1 MVKFAIWCKL
11 MYHRKQ
17 MDQTQYRTPGQLIEA
32 LLAERGW
39 NNRVLAAVLEVEETG
54 ISKLIS
60 SKKAVTPE
68 VAISLEEVFGLPA
81 ERFLELQRNLDLAKA
96 RIVTIPNPAR
106 AERAQVFAELPV
118 TELIKRQWIKVD
130 DIRDLG
136 AVDQALCAFFD
147 GQHPSQIARTPHAA
161 KKTSAG
167 EQASPAQLAW
177 LYRVRQIA
185 KELLVPKYQEAA
197 ARAAIPKLQA
207 LLSAPEEARHV
218 PRILQECGIRFVVVE
233 ALKSSKID
241 GVCLWL
247 DDHSPVIG
255 MTMRFDRMDNFWFVL
270 RHELEHVLQGHG
282 KTEPSLDVDLN
293 EDVVDEEEKLANTAA
308 SEFCAPKARIDSF
321 IKRKAPI
328 FPERDFLGLAK
339 VLGVHPALVA
349 GQIQFKTGRYDLFRS
364 HLAKIRDRV
373 LPTAVV
379 DGWGDV
385 APVGLS

>member
-1 MVKFAIWCKL
+1 MES
-11 MYHRKQ
+11 
-17 MDQTQYRTPGQLIEA
+17 TQYRTPGQLIEA

-68 VAISLEEVFGLPA
+68 VAISLEEVFGMPA

-96 RIVTIPNPAR
+96 RIVTIPNPVR
-106 AERAQVFAELPV
+106 AERARVFAELPV
-118 TELIKRQWIKVD
+118 AELIKRQWIKAD
-130 DIRDLG
+130 NIRDLD
-136 AVDQALCAFFD
+136 AVDEALCAFFD
-147 GQHPSQIARTPHAA
+147 GQNPSQIARTPHAA

-167 EQASPAQLAW
+167 EQASAAQLAW

-185 KELLVPKYQEAA
+185 KELLVPKYQESV
-197 ARAAIPKLQA
+197 ARAALPRLQA
-207 LLSAPEEARHV
+207 LLSAPEEARRV

-247 DDHSPVIG
+247 DEHSPVIG

-270 RHELEHVLQGHG
+270 RHELEHVLLGHG
-282 KTEPSLDVDLN
+282 KVVPSLDVDLN
-293 EDVVDEEEKLANTAA
+293 GDVIDEEEKLANAAA
-308 SEFCAPKARIDSF
+308 SEFCAPNARIDSF

-373 LPTAVV
+373 LPSAVV

>member
-1 MVKFAIWCKL
+1 ME
-11 MYHRKQ
+11 
-17 MDQTQYRTPGQLIEA
+17 QTKYRTPGQLVEA
-32 LLAERGW
+32 LLTERGW
-39 NNRVLAAVLEVEETG
+39 NNRILAAVLEVEETG

-68 VAISLEEVFGLPA
+68 VAISLEEVFGVPA
-81 ERFLELQRNLDLAKA
+81 ERFLELQRDLDLAKA
-96 RIVTIPNPAR
+96 RIVTIPNLVR
-106 AERAQVFAELPV
+106 AERAKVFAELPV
-118 TELIKRQWIKVD
+118 AELIKRQWIRVD
-130 DIRDLG
+130 DIRDLE
-136 AVDQALCAFFD
+136 AVDQALCTFFG
-147 GQHPSQIARTPHAA
+147 GQNPSQIARTPHAA

-167 EQASPAQLAW
+167 EQASAAQLAW

-197 ARAAIPKLQA
+197 LRAALPKLQA

-218 PRILQECGIRFVVVE
+218 PRILQECGVRFVVVE
-233 ALKSSKID
+233 GLKSSKID

-247 DDHSPVIG
+247 DEHSPVIG
-255 MTMRFDRMDNFWFVL
+255 MTVRFDRMDNFWFVL
-270 RHELEHVLQGHG
+270 RHELEHVLLGHG
-282 KTEPSLDVDLN
+282 KVEPSLDVDLKG
-293 EDVVDEEEKLANTAA
+293 DVVDEEEKLANAAA

-373 LPTAVV
+373 LPSAVV

>member
-1 MVKFAIWCKL
+1 
-11 MYHRKQ
+11 
-17 MDQTQYRTPGQLIEA
+17 MDQSQFRTPGQFIEA
-32 LLAERGW
+32 LLRERGW
-39 NNRVLAAVLEVEETG
+39 NNRILAAVLEVEETG

-68 VAISLEEVFGLPA
+68 VAISLEEVFGVPA
-81 ERFLELQRNLDLAKA
+81 EKFLELQRNLDLAKA

-106 AERAQVFAELPV
+106 AERAQLFAELPV
-118 TELIKRQWIKVD
+118 AELIKRQWIQVE
-130 DIRDLG
+130 DIRDLS
-136 AVDQALCAFFD
+136 AVDKALYAFF
-147 GQHPSQIARTPHAA
+147 GEQNPSQIARTAHAA

-167 EQASPAQLAW
+167 EQATSAQLAW

-185 KELLVPKYQEAA
+185 KELLAPKYQEAA
-197 ARAAIPKLQA
+197 ARAAIPKLKA
-207 LLSAPEEARHV
+207 LLSAPEEARHA
-218 PRILQECGIRFVVVE
+218 PRILQECGIRLVIVE

-247 DDHSPVIG
+247 DQHSPVIG
-255 MTMRFDRMDNFWFVL
+255 ITMRFDRMDNFWFVL

-282 KTEPSLDVDLN
+282 MTEPSLDVDLN
-293 EDVVDEEEKLANTAA
+293 GEVVDEEEKIANAVA

-321 IKRKAPI
+321 INRKAPI

-364 HLAKIRDRV
+364 HLVKIRDRV
-373 LPTAVV
+373 LPSAVV

-385 APVGLS
+385 PPVGVR

>member
-1 MVKFAIWCKL
+1 
-11 MYHRKQ
+11 MYDRKQ
-17 MDQTQYRTPGQLIEA
+17 MDHQQFRTPGQLIEA
-32 LLAERGW
+32 LLNERGW

-60 SKKAVTPE
+60 AKKAVTPE
-68 VAISLEEVFGLPA
+68 VAISLEEVFGVPA
-81 ERFLELQRNLDLAKA
+81 EGFLELQRSLDLAKA
-96 RIVTIPNPAR
+96 RIVVIPNPAR
-106 AERAQVFAELPV
+106 AERAQLFAELPV
-118 TELIKRQWIKVD
+118 SELIKRQWIKVD
-130 DIRDLG
+130 DIRDLN
-136 AVDQALCAFFD
+136 AVDKALHTFFD
-147 GQHPSQIARTPHAA
+147 GQNPRQIATTPHAA

-167 EQASPAQLAW
+167 EQASAAQLAW

-185 KELLVPKYQEAA
+185 KELLVPKYNEAA
-197 ARAAIPKLQA
+197 ARAALPKLQA

-218 PRILQECGIRFVVVE
+218 PRILNQCGIRLVFVE

-247 DDHSPVIG
+247 NEHSPVIG

-282 KTEPSLDVDLN
+282 MTEPSLDVDLN
-293 EDVVDEEEKLANTAA
+293 GDVVDEEERVANAVA
-308 SEFCAPKARIDSF
+308 SEFCAPQARINSF
-321 IKRKAPI
+321 IQRKAPI

-339 VLGVHPALVA
+339 VLGVHPSLIA

-373 LPTAVV
+373 LPSAVV
-379 DGWGDV
+379 DGWGDI

>member
-1 MVKFAIWCKL
+1 MEHADF
-11 MYHRKQ
+11 
-17 MDQTQYRTPGQLIEA
+17 RTPGQLIEA

-39 NNRVLAAVLEVEETG
+39 NNRILAAVLEVDETG
-54 ISKLIS
+54 VSKLIS

-68 VAISLEEVFGLPA
+68 IAISLEEVFRVPA

-96 RIVTIPNPAR
+96 RITAIPNPAR

-118 TELIKRQWIKVD
+118 AELIKRQWIRVE
-130 DIRDLG
+130 DIRNLD
-136 AVDQALCAFFD
+136 AVSQALSALFE
-147 GQHPSQIARTPHAA
+147 GQSPSQIASTPHAA
-161 KKTSAG
+161 KKTSSG
-167 EQASPAQLAW
+167 EQPSAAQLAW

-185 KELLVPKYQEAA
+185 KQLLAPKYQEAA
-197 ARAAIPKLQA
+197 ARAAVPKLQR

-218 PRILQECGIRFVVVE
+218 PRILNQCGIRFVVVE

-270 RHELEHVLQGHG
+270 RHELEHVLCGHG
-282 KTEPSLDVDLN
+282 KVGPSLDVDLSG
-293 EDVVDEEEKLANTAA
+293 EVVEEEERSANAAA
-308 SEFCAPKARIDSF
+308 SEFCAPGVRIDSF

-328 FPERDFLGLAK
+328 FPERDFLGLAR

-373 LPTAVV
+373 LPSAVV